1 MDKISPTQP
10 RVNHPDSDA
19 NSSEKTA
26 GATELSHQ
34 SSNTPSLKSR
44 IKTKSRAFEDA
55 DAHRIAVDPH
65 NFKFNI
71 EAKTADSADLRRQS
85 AEALFDSSIAAQKN
99 RVLEFNAAKL
109 INSSPL
115 AKTYLLNFGKSLVEI
130 LRQCYSSNEIKQKE
144 NDMFRFYR
152 ANQAGAV
159 GVDDNVFLKLRKK
172 HTLSDSDIT
181 LRELGASLAQTVAI
195 GENKEFLLMLRKIS
209 DDAQLQDQL
218 KNYVD
223 IDFFRRL
230 CIECG
235 CDEKGLPK
243 TDAYRVKLYT
253 ENNDLQVRT
262 KTPDNYQVKA
272 YPTSTLQL
280 SPREASFI
288 EFQEVAN
295 RATGGQIFRITPD
308 SSFAKRAIEL
318 ARPTTSGPSGTTF
331 HIVLAAK
338 LLAPVLKSKFGLAGE
353 QLEGSLGWKSYSAK
367 LLMMTLMGYL
377 HGEREADHHH
387 SMEEVIQG
395 GQHADKLIRSC
406 YIGQSE
412 KAEDETFGYD
422 QYSIE
427 SLMTEIFRTFHQDT
441 LL

>member
-19 NSSEKTA
+19 NSSEKIA
-26 GATELSHQ
+26 GTTELSHQ
-34 SSNTPSLKSR
+34 SSNAPSLKSR

-71 EAKTADSADLRRQS
+71 EAKTADSAELRRQS
-85 AEALFDSSIAAQKN
+85 AEAFFNSSIAAQKE

-109 INSSPL
+109 ISSSPL
-115 AKTYLLNFGKSLVEI
+115 AKAYLLNFGKSLVEI
-130 LRQCYSSNEIKQKE
+130 LRQCYSNNEIKQKE

-159 GVDDNVFLKLRKK
+159 SVEDNVFLKPPKK
-172 HTLSDSDIT
+172 HALSDSDIT

-195 GENKEFLLMLRKIS
+195 GENKEFLRMLRKIS
-209 DDAQLQDQL
+209 DNAQLQDQL

-230 CIECG
+230 CMECG
-235 CDEKGLPK
+235 CDEGLPM
-243 TDAYRVKLYT
+243 TDAYRIKLYN
-253 ENNDLQVRT
+253 EKNDLQVRT
-262 KTPDNYQVKA
+262 KTPENYQVKA

-280 SPREASFI
+280 SPREERFI
-288 EFQEVAN
+288 KSQETTN

-308 SSFAKRAIEL
+308 SSFAKKAIEL
-318 ARPTTSGPSGTTF
+318 ARPTSSGPSGTTF

-338 LLAPVLKSKFGLAGE
+338 LLAPAIKSNLGLE
-353 QLEGSLGWKSYSAK
+353 YERMEGTLGWKSYSAK

-387 SMEEVIQG
+387 SMQEVLQG
-395 GQHADKLIRSC
+395 GQHADSLIRSC

-412 KAEDETFGYD
+412 NADSETFGYD
-422 QYSIE
+422 QYNIE
-427 SLMTEIFRTFHQDT
+427 SLLAEIFRTFHQDT